1 MMVIICNIFT
11 AAIGKIWLN
20 GITDMII
27 SAHVQHTN
35 P

>member
-1 MMVIICNIFT
+1 MYLQLQ
-11 AAIGKIWLN
+11 AIGKIWLS

-35 P
+35 S